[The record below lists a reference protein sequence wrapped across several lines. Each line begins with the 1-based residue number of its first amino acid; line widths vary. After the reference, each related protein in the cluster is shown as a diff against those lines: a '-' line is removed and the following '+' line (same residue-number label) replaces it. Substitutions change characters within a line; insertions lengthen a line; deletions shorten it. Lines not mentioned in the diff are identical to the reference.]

1 MLQEFLIAMSIG
13 FDYFLAI
20 YPPFFPFFYALNP
33 FDLECVWYCGSYCGC
48 GLKKVV
54 LKKVLLVVVGLKK

>member
-1 MLQEFLIAMSIG
+1 LTL
-13 FDYFLAI
+13 L
-20 YPPFFPFFYALNP
+20 L
-33 FDLECVWYCGSYCGC
+33 LELLVSGCVWYCGSYCGC